1 MKTND
6 SRGKVAKRKGGLT
19 SAALVVG
26 ALGVVYGD
34 IGTSPLYA
42 VNSVFFGIG
51 QTAVTQANIFGVI
64 SLIFWL
70 LTLVVTVKYILLVL
84 RANYHGEG
92 GVLAL
97 HELIATIKKR
107 HTAIFLL
114 LLMFAS
120 SLLLGDGII
129 TPSISV
135 LSAIE
140 GLGTATTFFNAYTVP
155 IAIAVLI
162 ALFAI
167 QRKGTKKIGKVF
179 GPVMI
184 VWFVVIGLLGL
195 IQIFHSPGVL
205 AALNPVYALQ
215 YIAHSQLH
223 AFLLTMGAV
232 ILAVTGA
239 EDLYVDLGSFG
250 IKPIRR
256 GWFYL
261 VYWSL
266 ILNYL
271 GQGAYLLKNGA
282 EGGGS
287 TFFNLVPHL
296 VLSPETIASMPFWL
310 SHVLVYTPIYLMVG
324 LATIATVIAS
334 QALITGA
341 FSLVSQAIALDLIP
355 RLDIIHTSQKH
366 RGQIYIP
373 AVNWILLLGCL
384 SLVIIFKSSNNL
396 ADAYGLAVS
405 GVMITTTISMFLV
418 SRFLWQWS
426 VVRTILTFSPFLI
439 IDITLL
445 SATSLKFLTGGYIP
459 VMLAVFL
466 FAISITWDWG
476 RGLVRGAYSAYIASA
491 SPRNMEWLSNMKR
504 QLMHNKDYTEQ
515 SRERRYVEFDRAVVF
530 LVPKPIKE
538 LADNIPVILRVF
550 MKRHGA
556 LPRNVILLT
565 FSQDRKPYVSN
576 AKRMKVVD
584 FDNNI
589 LSVIAHYGFMQRP
602 DGLEI
607 LRLLKEDG
615 YLGYNLHRVTVEA
628 AEEEVFVTQAA
639 RFIDKIRV
647 KVYLFFKAVSP
658 EAYHYFHLDSKPGL
672 SKTVVPIVLGKNGW
686 RIEIPEFA
694 LDAASE
700 DIDPDTLLPT
710 VIQFE
715 RTKPI

>member
-1 MKTND
+1 MKTTY
-6 SRGKVAKRKGGLT
+6 SRGKSTKRKGGLT

-51 QTAVTQANIFGVI
+51 QTPVTQANIFGVI

-70 LTLVVTVKYILLVL
+70 LTLVVTLKYVTLVL

-107 HTAIFLL
+107 HVAIFLL
-114 LLMFAS
+114 MLMFAS

-140 GLGTATTFFNAYTVP
+140 GLSTATSFFNPYTVP

-195 IQIFHSPGVL
+195 IQIFHSPNIL
-205 AALNPVYALQ
+205 AALNPMYAVQ
-215 YIAHSQLH
+215 YIMHSQLH

-282 EGGGS
+282 QGSGS
-287 TFFNLVPHL
+287 TFFSLVPHL
-296 VLSPETIASMPFWL
+296 VLSPEAVASMPFWL
-310 SHVLVYTPIYLMVG
+310 SHALVYTPIYLMVA
-324 LATIATVIAS
+324 LATVATVIAS

-384 SLVIIFKSSNNL
+384 SLVLIFKSSNNL

-418 SRFLWQWS
+418 SRYQWKWS
-426 VVRTILTFSPFLI
+426 KLRVILTFVPFFF

-445 SATSLKFLTGGYIP
+445 SSTSLKFFTGGYIP
-459 VMLAVFL
+459 VSLALFL

-476 RGLVRGAYSAYIASA
+476 RGLVRGAYAAYIASA
-491 SPRNMEWLSNMKR
+491 SPRNMEWLSMMKR
-504 QLMHNKDYTEQ
+504 ELTHNNAYTEQ
-515 SRERRYVEFDRAVVF
+515 SRTRRYVEFDRAVVF

-576 AKRMKVVD
+576 AKRMKVID

-628 AEEEVFVTQAA
+628 AEEEVFVTPAA
-639 RFIDKIRV
+639 RFIDKVRV
-647 KVYLFFKAVSP
+647 NVYLFFKAVSP

-694 LDAASE
+694 LDAANE

-715 RTKPI
+715 RTKPA

>member
-1 MKTND
+1 MKTHS
-6 SRGKVAKRKGGLT
+6 SRDKSTKRKGGRLT
-19 SAALVVG
+19 GAALVVG

-51 QTAVTQANIFGVI
+51 QTPVTHEHIFGVI

-70 LTLVVTVKYILLVL
+70 LTLVVTIKYITFVL
-84 RANYHGEG
+84 RANNHGEG

-97 HELIATIKKR
+97 HELVATIKKR
-107 HTAIFLL
+107 HIVLFLMLL
-114 LLMFAS
+114 LFAS

-135 LSAIE
+135 LSAVE
-140 GLGTATTFFNAYTVP
+140 GLGTATSFFNPYTVP
-155 IAIAVLI
+155 IAVAVLLI
-162 ALFAI
+162 LFVI
-167 QRKGTKKIGKVF
+167 QRKGTKKIGRIF
-179 GPVMI
+179 GPIMI
-184 VWFVVIGLLGL
+184 IWFTVIGLLGL
-195 IQIFHSPGVL
+195 IQITHHPEIL
-205 AALNPVYALQ
+205 AALNPMYAIN
-215 YIAHSQLH
+215 YIVHSHVH
-223 AFLLTMGAV
+223 AFLLTAGAV
-232 ILAVTGA
+232 VLAVTGA
-239 EDLYVDLGSFG
+239 EDLYIDLGSFG
-250 IKPIRR
+250 VKPIRQ

-261 VYWSL
+261 VYWAL

-271 GQGAYLLKNGA
+271 GQGASLLRDST
-282 EGGGS
+282 GGGGN
-287 TFFNLVPHL
+287 TFFSLVPHL
-296 VLSPETIASMPFWL
+296 VMSPSVAATMPVWL
-310 SHVLVYTPIYLMVG
+310 AHILVNAPTYMMVG

-355 RLDIIHTSQKH
+355 RLNIIHTSQQH

-373 AVNWILLLGCL
+373 AVNWILLLGCTL
-384 SLVIIFKSSNNL
+384 LVLTFRSSNNL

-405 GVMITTTISMFLV
+405 GVMITTTTAMFMV
-418 SRFLWQWS
+418 SRYKWGWS
-426 VVRTILTFSPFLI
+426 KWRVIPLFSAFLI

-445 SATSLKFLTGGYIP
+445 SATSLKFFTGGYIP
-459 VMLAVFL
+459 VMLAAAL
-466 FAISITWDWG
+466 FVVSITWDWG
-476 RGLVRGAYSAYIASA
+476 RGLVRGAYATYIASA

-504 QLMHNKDYTEQ
+504 YLMHNKDYTEQ
-515 SRERRYVEFDRAVVF
+515 SRERRYVELDRAVVF
-530 LVPKPIKE
+530 LVSKPIDE
-538 LADNIPVILRVF
+538 MRDNIPVILRVF

-556 LPRNVILLT
+556 LPRHVILLT
-565 FSQDRKPYVSN
+565 FSQDRKPFVGN
-576 AKRMKVVD
+576 HKRIKVID

-589 LSVIAHYGFMQRP
+589 ISVIAHYGFMQRP

-607 LRLLKEDG
+607 LRLLKEQG

-628 AEEEVFVTQAA
+628 AEEEVFVTPGAK
-639 RFIDKIRV
+639 FIDKLRV

-672 SKTVVPIVLGKNGW
+672 SKTIVPIMLGKNGW

-710 VIQFE
+710 VIRFE
-715 RTKPI
+715 RKVL